1 MENYL
6 KFLWDKW
13 SMDVIKRKKEQDKK
27 KSVEWV
33 GHSQSI

>member
-1 MENYL
+1 MENDL

-27 KSVEWV
+27 KSVERV
-33 GHSQSI
+33 GRSQSI